1 MRGPARLI
9 GRIAGAIAPLLVAA
23 TLGACAPELR
33 PAGRPVAEPQLHD
46 DAIIAPDGA
55 RLPLR
60 VWEPEGEPRAIILAL
75 HGFNDYSTAFD
86 LPARYWAEHGILTYA
101 YDQRGFGA
109 TVTAGYWS
117 GTSTMIADLN
127 VAASLIRAKHK
138 GTPLFLLGE
147 SMGGAVLAA
156 AANPELPPT
165 EGVILVAPA
174 VRARATM
181 NPFYETVLWLGSH
194 IFPYLRLTA
203 GQYAR
208 MPTDNIEVLRAM
220 SEDPLV
226 IKRTRVDAVWGLVD
240 LMDHAFEKAPAIGAV
255 PTLVVY
261 GTSDEI
267 VPREPVDAFVARLP
281 SRVPVAVYDGGY
293 HMLLRDLNAK
303 AVLDDVLAFIADPD
317 ARLASHADGAGT
329 ALFNRLDGPGFD

>member
-9 GRIAGAIAPLLVAA
+9 GRIAGAIAALLIVA

-33 PAGRPVAEPQLHD
+33 PAGPPIGEPELHD
-46 DAIIAPDGA
+46 DAIVAPDGA
-55 RLPLR
+55 KLPIR
-60 VWEPEGEPRAIILAL
+60 TWRPEGEPRAIILAL

-86 LPARYWAEHGILTYA
+86 LPATYWAGHGILTYA

-109 TVTAGYWS
+109 TATAGYWS
-117 GTSTMIADLN
+117 GTPTMIADLKT
-127 VAASLIRAKHK
+127 AAMLIRAKHP

-156 AANPELPPT
+156 ASNPELPPA

-181 NPFYETVLWLGSH
+181 NPLYESVLWIAAHTMPS
-194 IFPYLRLTA
+194 IRLTA
-203 GQYAR
+203 GQYAKQ
-208 MPTDNIEVLRAM
+208 PTDNIAVLRAM
-220 SEDPLV
+220 WEDPLV

-240 LMDHAFEKAPAIGAV
+240 LMDHAFEKAPAIGRV

-303 AVLDDVLAFIADPD
+303 TVLDDVLAFIDHPGT
-317 ARLASHADGAGT
+317 RLASHADGAGT